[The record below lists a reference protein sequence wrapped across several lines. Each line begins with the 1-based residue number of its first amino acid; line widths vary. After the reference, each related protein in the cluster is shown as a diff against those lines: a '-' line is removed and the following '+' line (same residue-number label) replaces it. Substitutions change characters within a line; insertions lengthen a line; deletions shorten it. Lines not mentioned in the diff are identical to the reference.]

1 MYIDSSN
8 LISIQICT
16 YENLEKCQI
25 LSYKNQ
31 KYYGKCI
38 CNRNPLM
45 RSFVRQDMLSGIFKS
60 QEKDTQIRSRSVIIK
75 NSQGKAKK
83 LWNIFCNK

>member
-38 CNRNPLM
+38 YIEI
-45 RSFVRQDMLSGIFKS
+45 LSW
-60 QEKDTQIRSRSVIIK
+60 D
-75 NSQGKAKK
+75 
-83 LWNIFCNK
+83 LL